1 MLTLLLK
8 ILGIIALFTFLL
20 LGIWSFVIFNQ
31 FFHQT
36 RYRNYLLE
44 KLSHNIYRLTKAIEN
59 NDVVVNYNQGDETS
73 EDEILEKKNLCEN
86 ISKESI

>member
-8 ILGIIALFTFLL
+8 ILGIIALFTFIF
-20 LGIWSFVIFNQ
+20 LGIWSFVIYNQ

-44 KLSHNIYRLTKAIEN
+44 KLSHNIYRLTKAIESN
-59 NDVVVNYNQGDETS
+59 NMVVSYNED
-73 EDEILEKKNLCEN
+73 DEILEKKDLCED
-86 ISKESI
+86 ISKENI

>member
-8 ILGIIALFTFLL
+8 ILGIIALFTFTF

-59 NDVVVNYNQGDETS
+59 NDVVVNYNHGDETS
-73 EDEILEKKNLCEN
+73 EDEISEKKDLCEN

>member
-1 MLTLLLK
+1 MLTLLLE
-8 ILGIIALFTFLL
+8 ILGVIALFTFIL
-20 LGIWSFVIFNQ
+20 LGIWSFVIYNQ

-59 NDVVVNYNQGDETS
+59 SNMITNYDEEKVIS
-73 EDEILEKKNLCEN
+73 EEN
-86 ISKESI
+86 ISEKENLCDDIKKSV

>member
-8 ILGIIALFTFLL
+8 ILGIIALFTFIF

-59 NDVVVNYNQGDETS
+59 NDVVVNYNQGDEIS
-73 EDEILEKKNLCEN
+73 EKKDLCEN

>member
-1 MLTLLLK
+1 MLTLLLE
-8 ILGIIALFTFLL
+8 ILGIIALFTFIL
-20 LGIWSFVIFNQ
+20 LGIWSFVIYNQ

-59 NDVVVNYNQGDETS
+59 NNMVINYDGKNPMS
-73 EDEILEKKNLCEN
+73 EKDNLCDD
-86 ISKESI
+86 IPGDTSKESI

>member
-8 ILGIIALFTFLL
+8 ILGIIALFTFIL

-44 KLSHNIYRLTKAIEN
+44 KLSHNIYRLTKAIESN
-59 NDVVVNYNQGDETS
+59 NMVVNYNQEDETS
-73 EDEILEKKNLCEN
+73 EKKDLRED